1 MALDPRRSA
10 HLALPAVTI
19 DAAGVFGVQDQ
30 PLAAGLLGHQR
41 VAAATSALTSPDAE
55 AAALR
60 PWLAAAVLIAVSE
73 HAIHVLD
80 WDDRAGSTTELAR
93 FDRSSTGVAIDAYHD
108 ARRLTLTDLR
118 TGYRLPL
125 TATVSRLHPYSSG
138 VRSVLARLAPAAL
151 PASKYPPA

>member
-10 HLALPAVTI
+10 QLALPAVNI
-19 DAAGVFGVQDQ
+19 DAAGVFGVQDHT
-30 PLAAGLLGHQR
+30 LAAGLLGHQR
-41 VAAATSALTSPDAE
+41 VAAATSALTSPDAD

-73 HAIHVLD
+73 HALHVLD
-80 WDDRAGSTTELAR
+80 WDDQGGSTTELAR
-93 FDRSSTGVAIDAYHD
+93 FDRTATGVAIDSYHD

-125 TATVSRLHPYSSG
+125 TATVSRLNPYSSG